1 MSTPAERRDD
11 VPGSFFIA
19 SRINL
24 QDRKQQMQKDIERLL
39 KKKSSETIN
48 DSTILRMLRIVGELL
63 SLLFI
68 RNSDIKQK
76 LMNINKKLK
85 RIDSSTF
92 KTKADIGTYATAVK
106 GGRVDEAEKTQNAR
120 RELVVETK
128 QQKILTKFKRRKTLM
143 MKINSEEKKALIR
156 HLSIKNLMQKLITMK
171 KKKRDVLSMRRLFSE
186 NLKLLASFEEIR
198 TRMKRD
204 LTLMNDI
211 TSSTT
216 TMRRTYVVL
225 AHDVRLSSVNT
236 LNQKAAIEKI
246 VRQNST
252 LHKNLDILRVA

>member
-1 MSTPAERRDD
+1 MSTPTERRD
-11 VPGSFFIA
+11 GASRSFFIA

-24 QDRKQQMQKDIERLL
+24 QDRKQQMQKDIKRLL
-39 KKKSSETIN
+39 KEKSFETIN
-48 DSTILRMLRIVGELL
+48 DSTTLRMLRIVDELL

-92 KTKADIGTYATAVK
+92 KTKTDIDTYAIAVK
-106 GGRVDEAEKTQNAR
+106 KRRFDEAEKTQSAR
-120 RELVVETK
+120 RELVAKTK

-143 MKINSEEKKALIR
+143 MKINSEEKKAFIR
-156 HLSIKNLMQKLITMK
+156 HLFIKNLMQKLITMK
-171 KKKRDVLSMRRLFSE
+171 KKKKNVFLMRRLLSE
-186 NLKLLASFEEIR
+186 NLKLLANFEEIR

-211 TSSTT
+211 ISSTT

-236 LNQKAAIEKI
+236 LN
-246 VRQNST
+246 
-252 LHKNLDILRVA
+252 